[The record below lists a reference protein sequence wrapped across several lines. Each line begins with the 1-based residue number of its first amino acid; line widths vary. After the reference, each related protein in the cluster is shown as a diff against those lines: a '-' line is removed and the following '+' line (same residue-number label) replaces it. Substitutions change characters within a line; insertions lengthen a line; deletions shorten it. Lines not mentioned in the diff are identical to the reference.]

1 MLHFNPFHTWLI
13 VIAISGLSYAAY
25 ALERLVGSKRSVVL
39 AAIFG
44 GIYSS
49 TSTTIVL
56 AKRSRL
62 EKPSHLF
69 SGAILIASGFMYF
82 RLAALLFIFNLKLG
96 LILLVPFLTLAV
108 LFCLVG
114 GVWMNLGPKTK
125 SADEAGPLEARNPLE
140 LQSAF
145 VFAGLFTVMGVLTMY
160 TLQYLGSHGIF
171 VLSFLTGLT
180 DVDPFVMS
188 LTQSSGEVLTT
199 QMAAKAIII
208 AAASNNMVKGAY
220 SAIWGVDGVRKQ
232 GSLMLVGLACLS
244 LLALFFV

>member
-1 MLHFNPFHTWLI
+1 
-13 VIAISGLSYAAY
+13 
-25 ALERLVGSKRSVVL
+25 
-39 AAIFG
+39 
-44 GIYSS
+44 
-49 TSTTIVL
+49 
-56 AKRSRL
+56 
-62 EKPSHLF
+62 
-69 SGAILIASGFMYF
+69 
-82 RLAALLFIFNLKLG
+82 
-96 LILLVPFLTLAV
+96 
-108 LFCLVG
+108 
-114 GVWMNLGPKTK
+114 MNLGPKTK